1 MALVPTLTD
10 LIETGRMPRV
20 PREWVTEIV
29 AGMVIAA
36 LAFRIQ
42 RAQRDLLV
50 LATTDPLTSL
60 PNRRM
65 FEQSLAIE
73 CTRARRTGQA
83 LCLVYLDLDHF
94 KRINDQGGHATG
106 DKVLKQLANAMRAS
120 LRAQVDQ
127 GFRIGGD
134 EFALL
139 LPGSGAEQAQQ
150 VVARLRAHCRQQ
162 DSLWRPGELDIAA
175 GVVELDDTDTPAAL
189 MARADQAMYNHK
201 RAHHAAA

>member
-1 MALVPTLTD
+1 
-10 LIETGRMPRV
+10 
-20 PREWVTEIV
+20 
-29 AGMVIAA
+29 
-36 LAFRIQ
+36 
-42 RAQRDLLV
+42 
-50 LATTDPLTSL
+50 
-60 PNRRM
+60 M